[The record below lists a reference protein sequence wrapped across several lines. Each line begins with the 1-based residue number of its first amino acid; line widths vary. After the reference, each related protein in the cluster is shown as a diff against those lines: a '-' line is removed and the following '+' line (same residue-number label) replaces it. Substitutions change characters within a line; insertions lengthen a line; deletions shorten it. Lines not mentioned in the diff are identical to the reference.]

1 MGKNNGSPM
10 YSTEIDPK
18 VVRFSEH
25 QLRESEALFRGEWN
39 WVQAVI
45 QIGCHLNEL
54 RKEVTTLKDEVSK
67 LKAEA
72 NNLS

>member
-1 MGKNNGSPM
+1 M
-10 YSTEIDPK
+10 YGMEIDPK
-18 VVRFSEH
+18 VTRFSEH
-25 QLRESEALFRGEWN
+25 QIRESESLFRGGWQ
-39 WVQAVI
+39 WQQCII